1 VDNLIDLSKLENLKY
16 KLNKTTV
23 NLTSLVYK
31 RLEICQK
38 LYIKEENKENL
49 SFDLEI
55 EDKLIISCDKY
66 YITRTIDNIIINAI
80 QYCPQGKIT
89 IILHKNQQAEV
100 ELNIK
105 DEGIGIPKDELFDVF
120 GAFVISSKTKT
131 PAGGRGI
138 GLALALSI

>member
-1 VDNLIDLSKLENLKY
+1 MI
-16 KLNKTTV
+16 
-23 NLTSLVYK
+23 SLL
-31 RLEICQK
+31 RHL
-38 LYIKEENKENL
+38 LEENKENL

-105 DEGIGIPKDELFDVF
+105 DEGIGIPKNELFDVF
-120 GAFVISSKTKT
+120 GSSESDDYE
-131 PAGGRGI
+131 GED
-138 GLALALSI
+138 